1 MYFPSYRLRKK
12 CLHNCLNRLV
22 WEVPLT
28 NSSLKG
34 PNTVEICTAAP
45 LSYYLTSAKANES
58 EKVFS

>member
-12 CLHNCLNRLV
+12 CLDNCLNRLV

-45 LSYYLTSAKANES
+45 LSYYLTSAKG
-58 EKVFS
+58 K